1 MVTLQIPNRI
11 TEGEELVLV
20 PKKEY
25 ERILTMYKKYGWA
38 EMELEADEDISKG
51 RISVAYKSKKELTR
65 ALNKLK

>member
-38 EMELEADEDISKG
+38 EMEREADEDISKG